1 MSKTIRGVYRNGRVE
16 LLEEPANNIKEGPV
30 LITFLERGEIDL
42 QTRGVTEE
50 QAANLRARLASFT
63 EGWETPEMGV
73 YDDYDTL
80 KSKPQTRSHC
90 SGSLSTFEST
100 HRQNA
105 SRIGCPTRRS
115 EFGPGAGRRLHDYQ
129 QGIPLESNNP
139 TIGSSIVEG
148 SSSRLM
154 ISF

>member
-1 MSKTIRGVYRNGRVE
+1 MSKTIRGIYRNGRVE

-73 YDDYDTL
+73 YDDYDTS
-80 KSKPQTRSHC
+80 KSK
-90 SGSLSTFEST
+90 L
-100 HRQNA
+100 
-105 SRIGCPTRRS
+105 
-115 EFGPGAGRRLHDYQ
+115 
-129 QGIPLESNNP
+129 
-139 TIGSSIVEG
+139 
-148 SSSRLM
+148 
-154 ISF
+154 